1 MTATNNDIDNTD
13 NSSRNFSWSN
23 KLTTP
28 TRKWKP
34 YQSLLKRRNGYQ
46 IGSQYYIQ
54 PLNLRSISIAKV
66 TKTTKNYDY
75 QISQEQLNKF
85 KDQPALD
92 TVTSEWIKDMI
103 QRGKDILNKSRLKEQ
118 EIIHNRFKRYEEQ
131 EKIDKNTLDG
141 NSFEPLKNYKKT
153 HETGSYDD
161 DNTNI
166 DNIYT
171 IEIDEKQDYENLAI
185 ESQLDKENEK
195 VQEDDEQKQED
206 EENIDFADTE
216 VSEDSEPSIIILT
229 SEDEDEDEEKLES
242 SHTDK
247 EYNNDMF
254 GGHESDKSNSYGED
268 ECESESYE
276 EEEEEKDNVIDDEDD
291 NKIEDNDDNCYENMT
306 VDFQKYMI
314 PRNHEFNQN
323 SNPSLNDFM
332 SNEYSNKSE
341 DNNINQNNT
350 NLQAELA
357 TKDVVDGEYDESNGK
372 QNILEQS
379 QEEDEISLEEDELS
393 LSTKEVSNRED
404 IESQEKSYDDEEMTN
419 DHYNEYLLPEQ
430 DLGDQESNDEEKS
443 KHDGTHYTIIDDFS
457 ADDLQG
463 QESLD
468 QNSLENSNSIY
479 NRQATSEEHIYSD
492 NSEPET
498 FYSASSLKNIAKN
511 AISQIYPHLEN
522 QQFAENFDSVH
533 ELPIDVQSGSD
544 KNEEDGQEFLHF
556 GVGNS
561 EIQEHESDL
570 NASEQCQNIVQ
581 LGSEHNELKE
591 ETSDHQEIPETEQ
604 KKYEEEMNDSES
616 SSTNNMSIYHSM
628 NNESDYNV
636 LTEVKVPSNNINMK
650 NTDQYEIV
658 ISNSVYSN
666 TSADTDNREVFPSN
680 VTYVSPFSDDPFV
693 PAEIDEVS
701 KLKLQET
708 LTLLSKTD
716 RHKHKLESESRNR
729 DNNNDIFPKED
740 KENNKNIDNIKKK
753 KINKDNQTLEQS
765 IGEFS
770 QYSISNHEYKEII
783 ENKILNNDSQLNTR
797 VETIN
802 TRQKNINIDKNNET
816 SHLLDIEKH
825 LTMPNNEFFERSIVN
840 KSCSEKINSEAA
852 VQQYEHSQAGIN
864 SATEISEAIQDGV
877 KSRTLSNIE
886 ELFDMKVK
894 TISNPQNKNPEIVK
908 KNLDSCI
915 ELDKDEVLQ
924 SGKDSLANSNQRS
937 KMLLEKS
944 EINCVTNNKSKNIII
959 AASESITP
967 NTNMTDLKNMDMNPE
982 LEEQSN
988 TDRTI
993 NFESCE
999 SKNDISIENKSCN
1012 TKVLSKTTNLS
1023 QPFVVNKII
1032 SSPIKAINALSVG
1045 VQKISNVANKF
1056 VEILDVGYSSD
1067 ENESIIEIH
1076 SSPNVG
1082 EKDGDEENQ
1091 EKQGTQNQSDFNAAH
1106 SMIDIEERN
1115 TENNDIKNMN
1125 NHTEELNK
1133 DLSNDNML
1141 IQNNSMDE
1149 FDMDSTT
1156 YDIKSSLDVSV
1167 EKQNNSK
1174 FSSEEHYDKKDN
1186 VEEIEINAND
1196 NLQGLLDNLNNEK
1209 SQQNIAEEQTHQFD
1223 GNINGNE
1230 NGKEITSHGTVT
1242 PSIHSSDLFA
1252 ANKLFELAKEIDE
1265 NTTVFNK
1272 GQITKQQTGFDDFKP
1287 DTDSK
1292 IQAIEKDERS
1302 ELENYPINSIPE
1314 YISRIGTDSSSSI
1327 IASTTITAVPQ
1338 ESLEFIHKDVERL
1351 RDNKHTENKSIDE
1364 ASSQLDTSNELP
1376 SDPPSDDNSDNQSQD
1391 KVAHE
1396 GDEHIITVKENKIV
1410 SKKEKSND
1418 TILHISISE
1427 SEDQGTEN
1435 VPIQN
1440 HQNEKTLDNQTEI
1453 SESSIDT
1460 DVSKANH
1467 AENYEIESKNS
1478 HSVLSDDNIV
1488 EPTYNNENISF
1499 EKAVSSV
1506 TVLDEPTKQENIN
1519 KNKRKQKQKSS
1530 RHRKKRKV
1538 PITGSHVTSP
1548 GRSHKNETNK
1558 NNNKNNSNNRNNA
1571 NNQQKHKKFKKN
1583 DFNHDARK
1591 FE

>member
-1 MTATNNDIDNTD
+1 MTATNNDIDSSN

-34 YQSLLKRRNGYQ
+34 YQSLLKKRNGYQ
-46 IGSQYYIQ
+46 IGSQHYIQ
-54 PLNLRSISIAKV
+54 PLNPRSISIAKV

-92 TVTSEWIKDMI
+92 TVTSEWIKNMI
-103 QRGKDILNKSRLKEQ
+103 QRGKDILNKSRLREQ

-131 EKIDKNTLDG
+131 ENINKNTLDG
-141 NSFEPLKNYKKT
+141 NSFEPVKNYKKT
-153 HETGSYDD
+153 HETGSCGD

-206 EENIDFADTE
+206 EENIDFVDTE
-216 VSEDSEPSIIILT
+216 VSKDSEPSIIILT
-229 SEDEDEDEEKLES
+229 SEDEDKEKLES
-242 SHTDK
+242 THTDE
-247 EYNNDMF
+247 EYNNDIF
-254 GGHESDKSNSYGED
+254 GEHESDKNNSYGED
-268 ECESESYE
+268 ECKSESYE
-276 EEEEEKDNVIDDEDD
+276 EEEEEEEDEVIDDEDD
-291 NKIEDNDDNCYENMT
+291 NKIEDNDDNCYENVT

-332 SNEYSNKSE
+332 SNEYNNTSE

-357 TKDVVDGEYDESNGK
+357 TKDVVNGEYDESNG
-372 QNILEQS
+372 EQS
-379 QEEDEISLEEDELS
+379 ISEQSREEDEISLEEDEFS

-404 IESQEKSYDDEEMTN
+404 IESQEENYDDEEMTN

-430 DLGDQESNDEEKS
+430 DLSDRQSNDEEKS
-443 KHDGTHYTIIDDFS
+443 KHGDTHNTTIDDFS

-468 QNSLENSNSIY
+468 RNFLENSNSIY
-479 NRQATSEEHIYSD
+479 DKQVTSKEHIYSN
-492 NSEPET
+492 NSEPEI
-498 FYSASSLKNIAKN
+498 FDSASSLKNIANN
-511 AISQIYPHLEN
+511 AISQVYPHLEN
-522 QQFAENFDSVH
+522 QRLAESFDSVH
-533 ELPIDVQSGSD
+533 ELPIDVQSESD
-544 KNEEDGQEFLHF
+544 KNEEDDQEFLHF
-556 GVGNS
+556 GVENS
-561 EIQEHESDL
+561 EIQELESDL

-581 LGSEHNELKE
+581 LGSEHKELKE

-604 KKYEEEMNDSES
+604 KKYEEEMNDSKT
-616 SSTNNMSIYHSM
+616 SSTNNGSICHSI

-636 LTEVKVPSNNINMK
+636 STEIKVPSNNINMK

-680 VTYVSPFSDDPFV
+680 VTYVSPFGDDPFT
-693 PAEIDEVS
+693 PAESDEVS

-708 LTLLSKTD
+708 LALLSKTD
-716 RHKHKLESESRNR
+716 KHKHKLESESQNR
-729 DNNNDIFPKED
+729 DNNNDSFPKED
-740 KENNKNIDNIKKK
+740 KENNKNIDNIGKKNL
-753 KINKDNQTLEQS
+753 NKNNQTLEQS
-765 IGEFS
+765 IRESS
-770 QYSISNHEYKEII
+770 QHGISNHEYKDII
-783 ENKILNNDSQLNTR
+783 ENKRLNNDSQLKTK

-802 TRQKNINIDKNNET
+802 IRQKNINIDKNNET
-816 SHLLDIEKH
+816 SHLLDIENP
-825 LTMPNNEFFERSIVN
+825 LTMPNDEFFERSIVN
-840 KSCSEKINSEAA
+840 KSCPEKISSEAA
-852 VQQYEHSQAGIN
+852 VQQYEHRQAGSN
-864 SATEISEAIQDGV
+864 SATVISEAIQDGV
-877 KSRTLSNIE
+877 KNRTLSSIE
-886 ELFDMKVK
+886 EFSDTKVE
-894 TISNPQNKNPEIVK
+894 TISNSQNKNPEIVK

-924 SGKDSLANSNQRS
+924 SEKDSLANSNQRS
-937 KMLLEKS
+937 EMSLKKS
-944 EINCVTNNKSKNIII
+944 EINCVTNIKGKNIII
-959 AASESITP
+959 PVSESITP
-967 NTNMTDLKNMDMNPE
+967 NTNMTGLKNIDVDPK

-993 NFESCE
+993 NFEPRE
-999 SKNDISIENKSCN
+999 SKNDISIENKDCN

-1045 VQKISNVANKF
+1045 IQKISSVANKF

-1076 SSPNVG
+1076 SSPSVE

-1091 EKQGTQNQSDFNAAH
+1091 EKQETQNQSDFNAAH
-1106 SMIDIEERN
+1106 SMIDTEERN
-1115 TENNDIKNMN
+1115 TENNDIKNIN
-1125 NHTEELNK
+1125 DHTEELNK
-1133 DLSNDNML
+1133 DLSNYNVL
-1141 IQNNSMDE
+1141 RQNNSMDE
-1149 FDMDSTT
+1149 LNMDSTT
-1156 YDIKSSLDVSV
+1156 YDIKSSLDISV
-1167 EKQNNSK
+1167 KKQNNPN

-1186 VEEIEINAND
+1186 VEEIETNAND
-1196 NLQGLLDNLNNEK
+1196 NLQGLLDDLNNEK
-1209 SQQNIAEEQTHQFD
+1209 SQQSIAKEQTHQFD
-1223 GNINGNE
+1223 DNINGNE
-1230 NGKEITSHGTVT
+1230 NGKEITSRGTVT

-1265 NTTVFNK
+1265 NTTAFNK
-1272 GQITKQQTGFDDFKP
+1272 EQSTKQQTGFDDSKP

-1314 YISRIGTDSSSSI
+1314 YINRIGTDSSSSI

-1338 ESLEFIHKDVERL
+1338 ESLELVHKDVERL
-1351 RDNKHTENKSIDE
+1351 HDNKHTENKSIDE
-1364 ASSQLDTSNELP
+1364 VSSQLDTSNELP
-1376 SDPPSDDNSDNQSQD
+1376 SDPPSDDNSDNQSED

-1396 GDEHIITVKENKIV
+1396 GDEHIITVKENKIE

-1435 VPIQN
+1435 IPVQN
-1440 HQNEKTLDNQTEI
+1440 HQNKETLDNQTEI

-1460 DVSKANH
+1460 GVSKTNH
-1467 AENYEIESKNS
+1467 AENSEIESTNS
-1478 HSVLSDDNIV
+1478 HIVLLGDNTV

-1499 EKAVSSV
+1499 EKPASSV
-1506 TVLDEPTKQENIN
+1506 TVLDEPAKQENIN

-1530 RHRKKRKV
+1530 RHRKKRKA
-1538 PITGSHVTSP
+1538 PITGSHITSP
-1548 GRSHKNETNK
+1548 GRSHRNET
-1558 NNNKNNSNNRNNA
+1558 NNKNNSNNRNNV